1 MSLIADL
8 FGRSPIRPMQRHIH
22 VSVACAREVLPL
34 FEDMAAGRVDKLPE
48 RRAEIDRL
56 EHEADSIKH
65 EIRSHMPNRMFM
77 AVERRAMLEILD
89 FQDSIADVAQDV
101 AELVDQRSM
110 TIPEPL
116 AEPLLALVRR
126 VVAACDQAV
135 RIVDELD
142 ELLETGFGKRETARV
157 QEMVGALEK
166 IESETDELADR
177 VHRQLFAME
186 DELGVGTIFWDRV
199 VRWVGDMADYAERV
213 GGRIR
218 LLIAS

>member
-8 FGRSPIRPMQRHIH
+8 FGHSPIRPMQRHIH
-22 VSVACAREVLPL
+22 AAAACAREVLPL
-34 FEDMAAGRVDKLPE
+34 FEDMAAGRVETLAGH
-48 RRAEIDRL
+48 RATIDRL
-56 EHEADSIKH
+56 EHEADAIKH
-65 EIRSHMPNRMFM
+65 EIRSHMPNRLFM
-77 AVERRAMLEILD
+77 AVERRDLLEILH

-126 VVAACDQAV
+126 VVEACEQAV
-135 RIVDELD
+135 RVVDELD

-157 QEMVGALEK
+157 EEMIAALERL
-166 IESETDELADR
+166 ESETDALADR
-177 VHRQLFAME
+177 VQRQLFAME
-186 DELGVGTIFWDRV
+186 GELGVGTVFWDRL